1 MLNTIHLQTFLAVV
15 EAGNYSAAAERLHM
29 SQPAVSQHIRALE
42 LQLDNVRLF
51 RRVGQQM
58 LLTHAGED
66 LVESAREMLA
76 LSARAEESVRALRG
90 QISGRVL
97 VGCTPSSGETLLP
110 LLMATFHTR
119 YPAIAVAITIA
130 PADTLLEWLENHQAH
145 VLLIEE
151 PQRRRGWESQLL
163 GTERLSLI
171 APRGHALLQQ
181 DQAPPGM
188 LREHP
193 LVLPRAGTPLRRL
206 IEDGLRRRGVGAAD
220 INVALETDGVAL
232 AIQAVRDGLG
242 LAFIPQTRLPRSR
255 DIGLVD
261 LAGVNLQQDWYV
273 LRSRERG
280 APRAV
285 QELYTFLTGKDARR
299 ILAKDGL
306 KVPSEQ

>member
-42 LQLDNVRLF
+42 SQLDNVKLF

-76 LSARAEESVRALRG
+76 LSARAEESIRALRG

-97 VGCTPSSGETLLP
+97 VGCTPSSGEILLP
-110 LLMATFHTR
+110 PLMASFR
-119 YPAIAVAITIA
+119 ARFPAITVTVTIA
-130 PADTLLEWLENHQAH
+130 PIETLLEWLEAHQAQI
-145 VLLIEE
+145 LLVEE
-151 PQRRRGWESQLL
+151 QQRRRGWESQVLGAEQLVLL
-163 GTERLSLI
+163 
-171 APRGHALLQQ
+171 APRGHALLEQEQ
-181 DQAPPGM
+181 VPPGT
-188 LREHP
+188 LRNQP
-193 LVLPRAGTPLRRL
+193 LILPRPGTPLRRI
-206 IEDGLRRRGVGAAD
+206 IEDGLRRRGVGASD
-220 INVALETDGVAL
+220 ITVALETDAIGL

-242 LAFIPQTRLPRSR
+242 LAFIPQTRLPRGR
-255 DIGLVD
+255 DMGMVD
-261 LAGVNLQQDWYV
+261 LAGINLQQEWHI
-273 LRSRERG
+273 LRARERG

-285 QELYTFLTGKDARR
+285 QELYGFITGKDARR

-306 KVPSEQ
+306 KIASE